1 MTEQDDQTRVASL
14 LASTPPPEVSADF
27 LSRVN
32 ARIDGT
38 DGWFGVAD
46 FRLWTLRLAPAAA
59 VLALITVLWPATS
72 TDTTTTTTT
81 TTTTPSVS
89 TVAADT
95 FRPGSQGDW
104 QQEVSSD
111 ALLVAA
117 LTGAGHAR

>member
-1 MTEQDDQTRVASL
+1 MTEDDDQTAVAAL
-14 LASTPPPEVSADF
+14 LASMPPPDVSADF

-32 ARIDGT
+32 ARIEGT

-59 VLALITVLWPATS
+59 VLALITVLWPGAS
-72 TDTTTTTTT
+72 TETATTT
-81 TTTTPSVS
+81 VAS

-95 FRPGSQGDW
+95 FRPAAQDDW

>member
-1 MTEQDDQTRVASL
+1 MSEDDDQKFVAAL
-14 LASTPPPEVSADF
+14 LASTPAPEVSADF

-32 ARIDGT
+32 ARIDET
-38 DGWFGVAD
+38 EGWFGAAD

-59 VLALITVLWPATS
+59 VLALITVLWPGASSEATA
-72 TDTTTTTTT
+72 TVT
-81 TTTTPSVS
+81 

-95 FRPGSQGDW
+95 FRPAAQDDW

-111 ALLVAA
+111 ALLAAA